1 MLRRGTYHLIV
12 LALMGLVA
20 CGVDQAH
27 NQTILDQQ
35 QVVVSEQQDQSFQ
48 QTQIFKGYALFGH
61 EVRSFQQCK
70 TNEVLWAIDRQGILW
85 QLHKE
90 LAPHQ
95 LTNINL
101 FAILKGQRGPA
112 PKEGFGADYAGS
124 LLVEEVLYVAAEG
137 FDCDY
142 NWQQFSLHALG
153 NEPFW
158 SATVVADGI
167 KVNQLGLPVVNFTI
181 ETKQQTKQGIYYQGK
196 DMKSRSGELA
206 IITKPCRDTMSG
218 AYYGLTARLKLN
230 GKELIGC
237 AIPGEES

>member
-1 MLRRGTYHLIV
+1 MLRRGTYLLIV

-35 QVVVSEQQDQSFQ
+35 QVVVSEEQDQSFQ

-70 TNEVLWAIDRQGILW
+70 TNEALWAIDRQGILW